1 MGGCASRENPTM
13 QEIRER
19 LERER
24 DAAQRSAAES
34 AERAQ
39 RVERERQA
47 AAQHAR
53 QCQEDARRREE
64 EARRARERT
73 KAAER
78 EKQASDENARRFQQ
92 EANQRAEEARIAR
105 ERADKAAQEKRGAE
119 EHARRFREEA
129 ERQKQE
135 AQKAR
140 DDLRRGAHPDV
151 WPTLEQFESTKERYG
166 YTPDMVHIAIAGI
179 SGCGK
184 SSLVNSFRGLTPKDA
199 KAAKTGIVETTTEVT
214 SYPDPDSSKPIL
226 WFDVPGAGT
235 LNVSDWEYFNDQG
248 LFIFDAIVVVFADR
262 FCATDVAILKAAKKY
277 CIPAYI
283 VRSKSD
289 QYIRNMMEEDEDEDE
304 DEEVRLESAC
314 VEYAETTRRNVKD
327 NLARAGLADQDIF
340 LISRAALLTIVA
352 KKRKAPNA
360 VILDEARLVKEMV
373 GDGIRRRFRQTS
385 ALASVLS
392 QIRSLTN

>member
-1 MGGCASRENPTM
+1 MFDWLVGSALTSPTDTFNW
-13 QEIRER
+13 RWT
-19 LERER
+19 
-24 DAAQRSAAES
+24 
-34 AERAQ
+34 
-39 RVERERQA
+39 
-47 AAQHAR
+47 R
-53 QCQEDARRREE
+53 QCPDFAVLIYQPRHLEDGRTLSDYNIQNEYTLHLVLRL
-64 EARRARERT
+64 RAGAQILFKTLNVQIITLEVEST
-73 KAAER
+73 DTIDNVKVKIQDKEGIPLI
-78 EKQASDENARRFQQ
+78 SLL

-184 SSLVNSFRGLTPKDA
+184 SSLVNSFRGLTPR
-199 KAAKTGIVETTTEVT
+199 T
-214 SYPDPDSSKPIL
+214 SGCQNRPSCGSMFPAQEPSMS
-226 WFDVPGAGT
+226 
-235 LNVSDWEYFNDQG
+235 SDWEYFNDQG

-262 FCATDVAILKAAKKY
+262 FCATDIAILKAAKKY

-289 QYIRNMMEEDEDEDE
+289 QYIRNMMEEDEAEDE
-304 DEEVRLESAC
+304 DEEVRLERAC

-327 NLARAGLADQDIF
+327 NLARAGHADQDIF
-340 LISRAALLTIVA
+340 LISRATLLTVIA
-352 KKRKAPNA
+352 KKRKGA
-360 VILDEARLVKEMV
+360 
-373 GDGIRRRFRQTS
+373 QCCYS
-385 ALASVLS
+385 
-392 QIRSLTN
+392 